1 MKGNFQ
7 AIKQTEIQLLQLD
20 KAELEAS
27 GYSAMQQWA
36 EQGRELVVFA
46 LPPGVKAEREHLAA
60 LFAAVKSRPG
70 PTQTKTEEFS
80 SYMKS
85 TF

>member
-7 AIKQTEIQLLQLD
+7 AIKQTQIKLLQLD

-46 LPPGVKAEREHLAA
+46 LPLGVRANRERLAA
-60 LFAAVKSRPG
+60 LFAAVKSGSGRAQSE
-70 PTQTKTEEFS
+70 TESFSDYVKT
-80 SYMKS
+80 